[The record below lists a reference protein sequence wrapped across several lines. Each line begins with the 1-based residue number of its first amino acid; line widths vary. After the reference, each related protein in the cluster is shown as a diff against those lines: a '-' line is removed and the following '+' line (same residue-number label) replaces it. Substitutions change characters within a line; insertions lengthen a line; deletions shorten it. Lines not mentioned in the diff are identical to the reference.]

1 MAMGRPREFN
11 VDVALD
17 RALDVFWRNGYE
29 GTSIAE
35 LTEAMGINPP
45 SLYAAFGNKENLFRQ
60 ALDRYVEQKTNF
72 WNEALG
78 KPTAREMVHHLLFG
92 SVEFLTDECNPHGCM
107 IVRSSLSCGAATDAI
122 KRELTE
128 KRATGE
134 AMLRERLQQAR
145 RSGEMPAGLDPAAF
159 ARYIM
164 TVMEGM
170 SVRAASGASRKELR
184 EIATLTMRMW
194 PA

>member
-1 MAMGRPREFN
+1 MAMGRPREFD

-60 ALDRYVEQKTNF
+60 ALDRYVEQKTHF

-78 KPTAREMVHHLLFG
+78 KPTAREMVEHLLFG
-92 SVEFLTDECNPHGCM
+92 GVDFLTDDCNPQGCM

-128 KRATGE
+128 KRAEGE
-134 AMLRERLQQAR
+134 TMLRERLQQAKR
-145 RSGEMPAGLDPAAF
+145 NREMPAGLDPAAF
-159 ARYIM
+159 ARYLM

-170 SVRAASGASRKELR
+170 AVRAASGASRKDLR

>member
-1 MAMGRPREFN
+1 MAMGRPREFD
-11 VDVALD
+11 VEVALD

-29 GTSIAE
+29 GTSISE

-60 ALDRYVEQKTNF
+60 ALDRYIEQKTNF

-78 KPTAREMVHHLLFG
+78 KSTAREMVEHLLFG
-92 SVEFLTDECNPHGCM
+92 GVDFLTDECNPHGCM
-107 IVRSSLSCGAATDAI
+107 IVRSSLSCGAATDTI
-122 KRELTE
+122 KQELTE
-128 KRATGE
+128 KRAMGE
-134 AMLRERLQQAR
+134 AMLRERLQQAKR
-145 RSGEMPAGLDPAAF
+145 NGELPAGLEPAGF
-159 ARYIM
+159 ARYLM

-184 EIATLTMRMW
+184 DIAALTMRLW
-194 PA
+194 PV

>member
-1 MAMGRPREFN
+1 
-11 VDVALD
+11 
-17 RALDVFWRNGYE
+17 
-29 GTSIAE
+29 
-35 LTEAMGINPP
+35 
-45 SLYAAFGNKENLFRQ
+45 
-60 ALDRYVEQKTNF
+60 
-72 WNEALG
+72 
-78 KPTAREMVHHLLFG
+78 
-92 SVEFLTDECNPHGCM
+92 M

-128 KRATGE
+128 KRAMGE
-134 AMLRERLQQAR
+134 AMLRERLQQAKR
-145 RSGEMPAGLDPAAF
+145 NGELPPGLDPAAF

-164 TVMEGM
+164 TMMEGM